1 MIEIYNISRLLLFLV
16 LCFYDFLHFVLLDS
30 FKESFQR
37 FSRFLTIY
45 LLILCFPRL
54 FLLCYVF
61 QFVCCFICALNGNNE
76 AGYCTCWPFACR
88 KNVLSLR
95 MLGKNEFFE
104 IQTCLEPGA
113 HLLIRHKYLQLH
125 TKNPQLQAEKQATTG
140 NSTQNFRQS
149 AIRPRVS
156 SRAHCR

>member
-30 FKESFQR
+30 FKKIFQR

-45 LLILCFPRL
+45 LLILCFPSL

-61 QFVCCFICALNGNNE
+61 HFVCCFICAFNGNNE

-95 MLGKNEFFE
+95 MLGKNEFLRFKLASNLGL
-104 IQTCLEPGA
+104 TCWSG
-113 HLLIRHKYLQLH
+113 INTCSCTQKTRNCKHK
-125 TKNPQLQAEKQATTG
+125 NRQLQATVPETSG
-140 NSTQNFRQS
+140 NLLSDLG
-149 AIRPRVS
+149 
-156 SRAHCR
+156 